1 MGDYPK
7 MMYRGS
13 FGSQAE
19 LEAAWNGQLGIEQ
32 KTVSSQQD
40 EEAASKAGFVAL
52 PADMVKL
59 AIPTLGAPKKASS
72 RDEPLNVNS

>member
-1 MGDYPK
+1 MPDYPK

-13 FGSQAE
+13 FDSTEA

-40 EEAASKAGFVAL
+40 EEAASKAGFVTQ

-59 AIPTLGAPKKASS
+59 AIPTLGVPKKAS

>member
-13 FGSQAE
+13 FDSREA
-19 LEAAWNGQLGIEQ
+19 LEAAWNAQKGVEQ

-40 EEAASKAGFVAL
+40 EEAASKAGFVAQ
-52 PADMVKL
+52 PADMIKL